1 MLSIS
6 YIHASPYGGREDTSP
21 LNIPPITNR
30 NLILKLFQAASL
42 PKCAAVTHCKGH
54 QHRRDHISTGNNK
67 ADTETK
73 RLAQNSQPLTQLLVM
88 PSKAPPHTKEEHLN
102 LPKLGVTF
110 SNR

>member
-42 PKCAAVTHCKGH
+42 PKRAAVIHCKGY
-54 QHRRDHISTGNNK
+54 QQKRYHISIGNNK
-67 ADTETK
+67 ADTEAK
-73 RLAQNSQPLTQLLVM
+73 RQDQNTQPLTQLLVT
-88 PSKAPPHTKEEHLN
+88 PSKVPPYTNKEHLN
-102 LPKLGVTF
+102 LPKPGMIF
-110 SNR
+110 SNG